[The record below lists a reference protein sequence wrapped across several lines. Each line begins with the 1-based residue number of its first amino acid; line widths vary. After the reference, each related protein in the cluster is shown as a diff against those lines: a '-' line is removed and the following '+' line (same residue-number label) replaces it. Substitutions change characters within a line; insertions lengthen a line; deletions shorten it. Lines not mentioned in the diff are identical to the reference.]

1 LNNGNQFRN
10 INIHAFGD
18 HCFIHFH
25 VEGTERMPED
35 NQEDAKTK
43 QKIYPR
49 GGQQ

>member
-18 HCFIHFH
+18 HCFIRFRI
-25 VEGTERMPED
+25 EGDQGMPED

-43 QKIYPR
+43 QKIYER
-49 GGQQ
+49 GSQQ